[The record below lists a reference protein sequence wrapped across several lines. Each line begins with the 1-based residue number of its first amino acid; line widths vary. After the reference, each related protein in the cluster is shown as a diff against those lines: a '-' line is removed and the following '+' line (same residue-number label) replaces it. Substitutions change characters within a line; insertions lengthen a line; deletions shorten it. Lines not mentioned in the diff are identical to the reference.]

1 MFEQVDKCEILGFP
15 KMKLYTECMNKE
27 EKLKK
32 VKDLYKQVND
42 YFIKEYL
49 DLESME
55 NLDMKIE
62 VLGALLA
69 GKKPYEI
76 EHYDDVL
83 DKYPK
88 KEEFVQGNIQ
98 DLLDRL

>member
-1 MFEQVDKCEILGFP
+1 
-15 KMKLYTECMNKE
+15 MKLYTECMNKE

-62 VLGALLA
+62 VLDALLA
-69 GKKPYEI
+69 GKSRMKSSTMTMFSTNIRKRKNLFREI
-76 EHYDDVL
+76 FRICWIDCRKRKGKSV
-83 DKYPK
+83 
-88 KEEFVQGNIQ
+88 
-98 DLLDRL
+98 